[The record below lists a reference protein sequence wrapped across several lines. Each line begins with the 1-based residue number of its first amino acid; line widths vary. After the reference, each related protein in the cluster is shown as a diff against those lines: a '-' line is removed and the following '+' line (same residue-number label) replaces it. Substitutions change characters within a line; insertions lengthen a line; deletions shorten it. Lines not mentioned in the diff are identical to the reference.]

1 MAGTP
6 LTDSIEALTAY
17 VNQTT
22 GESDTNLSDAVYRLV
37 QGYGGGGGVN
47 PPLVVE
53 EVVVGENTVRNMVQA
68 HNYFFSTAENV
79 QILILKGTADTQ
91 SQLYAQFAYNTT
103 GGLSGYGL
111 RYKNG
116 ALQSTSLT
124 TTYDAILIQGTTY
137 YKIYLQ
143 QGE

>member
-17 VNQTT
+17 ANQTT
-22 GESDTNLSDAVYRLV
+22 GASDTNLSDAVYRLV

-53 EVVVGENTVRNMVQA
+53 EVVVGENTVRDMVEA
-68 HNYFFSTAENV
+68 HDYFFSTTENV
-79 QILILKGTADTQ
+79 QILILKGTASTQ
-91 SQLYAQFAYNTT
+91 NQLYAQFAYNIT
-103 GGLSGYGL
+103 GGLSGYSL
-111 RYKNG
+111 RYRDG
-116 ALQSTSLT
+116 ALQNSFVATA
-124 TTYDAILIQGTTY
+124 YDARLIQGTTY

-143 QGE
+143 